1 MRKMRSIYSIVI
13 HCTATK
19 EGIDY
24 DVATVRDWHVNQRG
38 FRDIGY
44 HLLIHLD
51 GTIEKGRPIEQSGAH
66 AKGHNKHSIGVV
78 YVGGLNSEGRPKDTR
93 TVAQYH
99 ALRRCVETLKVIYGD
114 VDVMGH
120 RDLSV
125 DLNGDGMISRNE
137 WMKSCPCFD
146 VKTEL

>member
-1 MRKMRSIYSIVI
+1 MRDIDHIVI

-19 EGIDY
+19 EGVDY
-24 DVATVRDWHVNQRG
+24 SVEQVRDWHVNGRG

-44 HLLIHLD
+44 HFFIRLD
-51 GTIEKGRPIEQSGAH
+51 GTIDKGRPIEQAGAH
-66 AKGHNKHSIGVV
+66 AKGYNKHSIGVV
-78 YVGGLNSEGRPKDTR
+78 YVGGLDSYGKPKDTR
-93 TVAQYH
+93 TVAQFH

-114 VDVMGH
+114 VEVVGH

-125 DLNGDGMISRNE
+125 DLNGDGMISANE
-137 WMKSCPCFD
+137 WMKACPCFD